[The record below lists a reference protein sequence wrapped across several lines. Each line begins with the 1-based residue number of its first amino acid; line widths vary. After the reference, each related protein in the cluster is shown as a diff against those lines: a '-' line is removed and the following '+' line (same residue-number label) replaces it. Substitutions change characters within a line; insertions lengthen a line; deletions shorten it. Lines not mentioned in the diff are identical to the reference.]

1 MITSKHTDSKKTKLE
16 KTLKSTASLLAS
28 KAYRGVSKFASTAK
42 NIASIASSKAYNYL
56 NKDIISKNDELMK
69 NNLQL
74 IQEIKDISQSNIKN
88 NNDLKIKFNIFHN
101 KLISPQKTK
110 FSNLIDT
117 QFNEFLKTQEKNIS
131 QSKINILKKNFYN
144 KIKINFSQ
152 LNEKFSNYPDGLLV
166 EYENFQRE
174 IEFNYGKQTEV
185 GSVTNIL
192 HEIENKLKFNSSL
205 LPEEINI
212 ILIRNNEFLLPL
224 KKRVINDQQM
234 IDEFKNKLNQ
244 FENEFDVIAR
254 KIFVSSAL
262 IPLMQSQEIQIHEE
276 SMKKQKEEEIKKQ
289 KSNILKQERLRK
301 MREEE
306 IKFDEE
312 RIQQERR
319 EEERKEQLKKQEEER
334 KEQERKEDIRKAE
347 ERREQERKEQLKKQE
362 EERKEQE
369 RREQQRR
376 EQERREQQRR
386 EQERREQERRE
397 KERREEQYRKQ
408 QRREQERREEQYR
421 EQQRREQEQNYRKNF
436 PSMFKENIDKYYS
449 ILQLPPGAPIQD
461 VKKKYKQLALK
472 YHPDKNIGDKNAEEM
487 MKKIVSARNIILEM
501 FEKKGGSRKK
511 YLRKN
516 KNTKKYIKKYIKKH
530 KNKTKKN
537 I

>member
-28 KAYRGVSKFASTAK
+28 KAYSGVSKFASTAK

-74 IQEIKDISQSNIKN
+74 IQEIKDISQSNIIN

-174 IEFNYGKQTEV
+174 IEFNYGKQTEI

-276 SMKKQKEEEIKKQ
+276 TMKKQKEEEIKKQ

-306 IKFDEE
+306 IKFEEE
-312 RIQQERR
+312 RIQLERR
-319 EEERKEQLKKQEEER
+319 EEERKEQLKKQE
-334 KEQERKEDIRKAE
+334 
-347 ERREQERKEQLKKQE
+347 
-362 EERKEQE
+362 QE
-369 RREQQRR
+369 RREQQRIEKER
-376 EQERREQQRR
+376 IEKERREQQRIEKERR

-397 KERREEQYRKQ
+397 QERREQERREQERREQQRREEQYRKQ

-421 EQQRREQEQNYRKNF
+421 EQQRKEQEQNYRKNF

-487 MKKIVSARNIILEM
+487 MKKIVSARNIILEV

-516 KNTKKYIKKYIKKH
+516 KSTKKYIKKYIKKH
-530 KNKTKKN
+530 KNKTKKR